1 MVNTTELGTLV
12 RALNLNPTEDEI
24 KSMQME
30 VDGKG
35 TGTFNFESL
44 EHAVRKRGKDK
55 ETL

>member
-44 EHAVRKRGKDK
+44 EQTPQLRNFPPA
-55 ETL
+55 